1 MTMLTGVPDAAAVQG
16 RWKWLVVMGVVFA
29 ILGVLALGNAVQATL
44 ITTQVIGVLLMIAA
58 VFQLVA
64 AFTGARSVGMRLL
77 SILLAIL
84 YVVVGYDLLADPIQ
98 GAITLT
104 LVLAIFLFAGG
115 IVRIATS
122 VMTRGEHWVWVFAIG
137 IIDVLLG
144 FWLWTGIPFTGIAIG
159 IFVGLELLM
168 AGILWIVIGFSLR
181 GGGQPTSQPAA
192 A

>member
-1 MTMLTGVPDAAAVQG
+1 MTMLTGVPDAAALQG
-16 RWKWLVVMGVVFA
+16 RWKWLVVLGVVFVV
-29 ILGVLALGNAVQATL
+29 LGILALGNAVQATL

-64 AFTGARSVGMRLL
+64 AFTGSRSVGMRLL

-84 YVVVGYDLLADPIQ
+84 YVIVGYDLLADPIQ

-104 LVLAIFLFAGG
+104 LVLAIFLFIGG

-122 VMTRGEHWVWVFAIG
+122 IMTRGEHWVWVFAIG

-159 IFVGLELLM
+159 IFVGIELLM
-168 AGILWIVIGFSLR
+168 AGILWIAIGFGLR
-181 GGGQPTSQPAA
+181 RGAPAGQPAVA
-192 A
+192 